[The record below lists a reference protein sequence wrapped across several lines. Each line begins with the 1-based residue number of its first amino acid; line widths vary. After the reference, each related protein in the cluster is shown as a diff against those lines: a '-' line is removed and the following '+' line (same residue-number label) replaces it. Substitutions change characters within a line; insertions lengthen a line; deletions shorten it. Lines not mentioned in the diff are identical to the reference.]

1 MGCGAVKPDPLA
13 NYAIFKKYEFNAKI
27 GVGATSQV
35 HEAEE
40 KGSGKAVAVKSVVK
54 EESHLAGKSVV
65 FLHKEVD
72 IMRMLSHPNV
82 CKLLENFED
91 DLIFYFVLEICE
103 GGTLFE
109 RLETDIVLEEMDGA
123 IIARQMFGAVAH
135 LHDKNILHRD
145 LRPENW
151 LFQTFSQESPVKLIN
166 FGLAEVCDAQTNLS
180 QPCGT
185 LHYVA
190 PEVLRGKYGRP
201 SDAWTL
207 GVLIFLCLYG
217 SYPFDGDSVSL
228 VLRAILSAE
237 PDWSDS
243 CYALSNDV
251 KDLLKQMLVKDPDV
265 RININGA
272 YNHRW
277 VKNCAPRKS
286 EMDPTKRP
294 SSHER
299 TSQIL
304 SKLDAAKRSSGALP
318 EIKSAPGKGR
328 RTSALVTDDLLRQIA
343 ADAMNAMAISEQ
355 DENTQLPSTVVS

>member
-1 MGCGAVKPDPLA
+1 MGCGAVKQDPLEG
-13 NYAIFKKYEFNAKI
+13 YQIFKKYEFSMKI

-35 HEAEE
+35 HEASQKE
-40 KGSGKAVAVKSVVK
+40 SGKPVAVKAVVK
-54 EESHLAGKSVV
+54 EESHLAGKSVLL
-65 FLHKEVD
+65 LHKEVD
-72 IMRMLSHPNV
+72 IMRMLNHPNI
-82 CKLLENFED
+82 CKLLEMFED
-91 DLIFYFVLEICE
+91 HLIFYFVLEICE

-109 RLETDIVLEEMDGA
+109 RLETDIVLEETDGA
-123 IIARQMFGAVAH
+123 VIARQMFSAVAH

-151 LFQTFSQESPVKLIN
+151 LFSTFSQESPVKLIN
-166 FGLAEVCDAQTNLS
+166 FGLAEMCDNQTALS

-207 GVLIFLCLYG
+207 GVLVFLMLYG

-251 KDLLKQMLVKDPDV
+251 KDLLKQMLVKDPDE
-265 RININGA
+265 RINIVAA
-272 YNHRW
+272 YNHGW
-277 VKNCAPRKS
+277 IKKSAPRKS
-286 EMDPTKRP
+286 EIEKAQRP
-294 SSHER
+294 SQKER
-299 TSQIL
+299 NSQRM
-304 SKLDAAKRSSGALP
+304 SKSVSGVLP
-318 EIKSAPGKGR
+318 EIKGSPGKGR
-328 RTSALVTDDLLRQIA
+328 RTSALVTNDLLRQIA
-343 ADAMNAMAISEQ
+343 ADAMNNMALPATVSEHE
-355 DENTQLPSTVVS
+355 ENSGLPCAVGS